1 MKKLLAMFLCAL
13 MLLTSAAAV
22 AEGANIVWAGWS
34 GEEEATKDIFQKMM
48 DTYEAET
55 GNTVTWVGWTW
66 ADTAQQ
72 LLIRVQG
79 GEQLDIA
86 QTDISI
92 FNTVAQA
99 GVLADWTEILGE
111 DYLKENFEEAAL
123 ASGRID
129 GKQLGLP
136 WSMASISMVYNP
148 ELLAAAGWDTV
159 PVTIEEF
166 EACMADIKA
175 LDETLIPYGLSTKD
189 AICAGDFLAVGLR
202 RQHLWRGRQRD
213 HQQPGHHRLPQ
224 LVQEPA
230 GQGLHRHGHRP
241 RRQPSA
247 LCAGQDRLL

>member
-136 WSMASISMVYNP
+136 WSMASISMV
-148 ELLAAAGWDTV
+148 
-159 PVTIEEF
+159 
-166 EACMADIKA
+166 
-175 LDETLIPYGLSTKD
+175 S
-189 AICAGDFLAVGLR
+189 VGLR
-202 RQHLWRGRQRD
+202 RQHLRRGRQRD

>member
-1 MKKLLAMFLCAL
+1 MKKLLALILCAM

-92 FNTVAQA
+92 FNTVA
-99 GVLADWTEILGE
+99 
-111 DYLKENFEEAAL
+111 
-123 ASGRID
+123 
-129 GKQLGLP
+129 
-136 WSMASISMVYNP
+136 
-148 ELLAAAGWDTV
+148 
-159 PVTIEEF
+159 
-166 EACMADIKA
+166 
-175 LDETLIPYGLSTKD
+175 
-189 AICAGDFLAVGLR
+189 
-202 RQHLWRGRQRD
+202 
-213 HQQPGHHRLPQ
+213 
-224 LVQEPA
+224 
-230 GQGLHRHGHRP
+230 
-241 RRQPSA
+241 
-247 LCAGQDRLL
+247 

>member
-1 MKKLLAMFLCAL
+1 MKKLLAMILCAT

-123 ASGRID
+123 ASGRIARPSSQVTRMD
-129 GKQLGLP
+129 
-136 WSMASISMVYNP
+136 ASSSRI
-148 ELLAAAGWDTV
+148 
-159 PVTIEEF
+159 
-166 EACMADIKA
+166 
-175 LDETLIPYGLSTKD
+175 
-189 AICAGDFLAVGLR
+189 
-202 RQHLWRGRQRD
+202 HRGSP
-213 HQQPGHHRLPQ
+213 H
-224 LVQEPA
+224 A
-230 GQGLHRHGHRP
+230 
-241 RRQPSA
+241 
-247 LCAGQDRLL
+247 

>member
-1 MKKLLAMFLCAL
+1 MKKLVALILCAM
-13 MLLTSAAAV
+13 MLLTPAAAV

-129 GKQLGLP
+129 GKHFLFEYSHTPQEVQDKYL
-136 WSMASISMVYNP
+136 
-148 ELLAAAGWDTV
+148 
-159 PVTIEEF
+159 
-166 EACMADIKA
+166 EACSN
-175 LDETLIPYGLSTKD
+175 LSLSSGGLNPNPQQNGGSGLIL
-189 AICAGDFLAVGLR
+189 
-202 RQHLWRGRQRD
+202 
-213 HQQPGHHRLPQ
+213 
-224 LVQEPA
+224 
-230 GQGLHRHGHRP
+230 
-241 RRQPSA
+241 
-247 LCAGQDRLL
+247 